1 MVSGSAP
8 ARGCTSTRPR
18 GLSWKKCGRRLVE
31 FSTCRARGTPDGT
44 RGGPVPETGRYR
56 ATFQKSERKRL
67 LL

>member
-8 ARGCTSTRPR
+8 ARGCTSTRLR

-31 FSTCRARGTPDGT
+31 FSTCRARAHPTAPEAGA
-44 RGGPVPETGRYR
+44 VPETGRYR